1 MVSEWAGSKFGIV
14 VKLKEGP
21 MHYSWPST
29 LSNSA
34 FAKLKK
40 WLEIIK
46 MLQKLK
52 KKKIILANQLNF
64 FLLGHSVVS
73 YGCDLGQKMASGCN
87 RGLFRTKKWPKKD
100 QKMNPSKHTS
110 KLKKNNELFSS

>member
-34 FAKLKK
+34 FAKLKE

-46 MLQKLK
+46 MLQNW

-73 YGCDLGQKMASGCN
+73 YGCDLGQKMAIGGCLERKN
-87 RGLFRTKKWPKKD
+87 DQKKIKKWTIPNIL
-100 QKMNPSKHTS
+100 QK
-110 KLKKNNELFSS
+110 